1 MNNTKGKERRD
12 NKSRRLC
19 LLHKKDKEY
28 LSKFAVVPHAGTW
41 IEIYP
46 YNHAF
51 QLNTVVP
58 HAGTWIEMPV
68 FGHCAPDRYRRSPRG
83 NVDWN
88 TWIIWNASRSFV
100 VPHAGT
106 WIEIPYLQARGTTRW
121 CRSPRGNVDW
131 NNKWNIPII
140 CDISSFPTRERG
152 LKFPVKN
159 VRFPPVQSFPTRER
173 GLKLR
178 RV

>member
-41 IEIYP
+41 IEILLLQDYILQP
-46 YNHAF
+46 S
-51 QLNTVVP
+51 
-58 HAGTWIEMPV
+58 G
-68 FGHCAPDRYRRSPRG
+68 RSPRG

-88 TWIIWNASRSFV
+88 YFLNLFFRELPSRSPRGNVDWNILNSFERSSDIV

-106 WIEIPYLQARGTTRW
+106 WIEIIVDSALSILDAVVPHAGTWIEIMAKRRKITDTR
-121 CRSPRGNVDW
+121 
-131 NNKWNIPII
+131 
-140 CDISSFPTRERG
+140 SFPTRERG
-152 LKFPVKN
+152 LK
-159 VRFPPVQSFPTRER
+159 
-173 GLKLR
+173 
-178 RV
+178 